1 MVPAKKPMPPVLAAI
16 AAKVFDAFPPLPV
29 LLPWHDTQLFAQR
42 VLPIEPAD
50 GVGVGVGVGV
60 LGVGVGVLGVGVGV
74 LGVGVGV
81 LGDGL
86 GELGVGVGVPGVGV
100 GAGEPGVGVGVP
112 GAGVGVGAPGAG
124 VDAEAVVSTFGSV
137 GPSLHAI
144 NKVPVVKASNN
155 ELIFLIPLV
164 LKSVEQFEFFI
175 KSPIG

>member
-50 GVGVGVGVGV
+50 GVGVGVGV
-60 LGVGVGVLGVGVGV
+60 

-100 GAGEPGVGVGVP
+100 GAGEPGVGVGVPGAGVGAP

>member
-1 MVPAKKPMPPVLAAI
+1 
-16 AAKVFDAFPPLPV
+16 
-29 LLPWHDTQLFAQR
+29 
-42 VLPIEPAD
+42 
-50 GVGVGVGVGV
+50 
-60 LGVGVGVLGVGVGV
+60 V

-100 GAGEPGVGVGVP
+100 GAGEPGVGVGVPGAGVGVP